1 MSDYSLELAAEQI
14 QHPRTKEYFK
24 EVLSSY
30 QIGNYRSAVVS
41 LYTVVITDLIN
52 KLKDLVDREEDV
64 GAKKIL
70 DEIENERKN
79 DTSLSKWETTL
90 VNKVFEQTKLI
101 EAHDKANLDA
111 LKTHRNLS
119 AHPAITDDDLLF
131 TPNKETVRAHI
142 RNMLEGILTK
152 PSMFTHHIVEMF
164 ISKFPTFH
172 EQWSDPFRDEDDV
185 DQYARIIYKR
195 YLSHF
200 PDKAIRKLFRT
211 LYKLAYRTSSP
222 EAIQYRTATHDT
234 VKIILKQYPEIVYSS
249 FSEEPGHYSNISS
262 DRQVSINLSEIFR
275 ESPRLFLLLDGD
287 TQKQINDILSAKLHS
302 YIEAWFLSGSIDEHY
317 DLVLSRIKKGKT
329 PLSTSVLHNLKR
341 LADSV
346 GDTENYV
353 DIIILSFSL
362 SRSFSEAYE
371 LFRQQV
377 RPSLKLFSES
387 DFTKLIVMMN
397 SNSQIYR
404 VHDLGELLEVIQ
416 SEIEKKFGFQIDFS
430 LHKNL
435 SSQG

>member
-14 QHPRTKEYFK
+14 QHTRTKEYFK

-41 LYTVVITDLIN
+41 LYTVVVTDLIN

-70 DEIENERKN
+70 DEINEERLR
-79 DTSLSKWETTL
+79 DTSLSKWETSL

-101 EAHDKANLDA
+101 EPHDKANIDA
-111 LKTHRNLS
+111 LKNHRNLS
-119 AHPAITDDDLLF
+119 AHPAITEDDLLF

-164 ISKFPTFH
+164 ISKFPALH
-172 EQWSDPFRDEDDV
+172 EQWSDPFRDEDDT
-185 DQYARIIYKR
+185 DQYERIIYKR
-195 YLSHF
+195 YLSQF
-200 PDKAIRKLFRT
+200 PDKAIKKLFRT

-234 VKIILKQYPEIVYSS
+234 VKIILKRFPEIVYSS
-249 FSEEPGHYSNISS
+249 FSEEPAHYSNISS
-262 DRQVSINLSEIFR
+262 ELDVAKNLSEFFR
-275 ESPRLFLLLDGD
+275 GAPRLYSLLEDD
-287 TQKQINDILSAKLHS
+287 TRKQIHDALSAKLQN
-302 YIEAWFLSGSIDEHY
+302 YINAWFLSDSLEAHY
-317 DLVLSRIKKGKT
+317 ELVLNRLKNSRT
-329 PLSTSVLHNLKR
+329 PLNTSILHHHLKP
-341 LADSV
+341 LADDV
-346 GDTENYV
+346 GETENYA
-353 DIIILSFSL
+353 DIVIFSFSL
-362 SRSFSEAYE
+362 CRSYTEAYE

-377 RPSLKLFSES
+377 CPSLKLFSENN
-387 DFTKLIVMMN
+387 FANLLAMMN

-404 VHDLGELLEVIQ
+404 VNDLDELLEAVQ
-416 SEIEKKFGFQIDFS
+416 SEAEEKFGYKLDLS
-430 LHKNL
+430 SYKNL
-435 SSQG
+435 S